1 MIAHPHNVKSFVKPS
16 FRLRISFVAFVM
28 VSFSHAALAA
38 PEATEIIDPAA
49 AQALAGPHR
58 FSLQWISW
66 TEFGEANVIVDNGL
80 YRIRGVQTRPAGS
93 DAAQAR
99 QLLLIDGVFSR
110 IQPRLLHFEGTIDIR
125 LGRGGDTNT
134 CRREGKMTFRFR
146 KGKTR
151 SWRLQQMQNPCIDH
165 VDYVDIHIDS
175 PWQPADITPRQP
187 TRVEIWGIGGLFRS
201 GEFEED
207 GPPGSDQFADQ
218 PVTLYDAPGGTE
230 IGQLHYDREKWRYF
244 ITSAQNDSTT
254 TVPRDQLREV
264 GYESV
269 VLVVHAVEG
278 DYINILGQHRPGGYW
293 ISSTEAQPLT
303 LVRWIDYLASLRQ
316 GGLSPIDELA
326 LRLRT
331 SPSLDAEILTV
342 MRGNLYDLTPTGAQ
356 SGNWI
361 EVDVKRYSIHPCMS
375 GEHVVAQGWRG
386 WVKVAD
392 DAGFPNL
399 WYPTRGC

>member
-1 MIAHPHNVKSFVKPS
+1 MTHTRDANSSVEALQ
-16 FRLRISFVAFVM
+16 RLRSRFVGFFMMLISP
-28 VSFSHAALAA
+28 AALAVTA
-38 PEATEIIDPAA
+38 TTEIIDPAA
-49 AQALAGPHR
+49 AQALLGAHR

-66 TEFGEANVIVDNGL
+66 TEFGEADVTVHDGL
-80 YRIRGVQTRPAGS
+80 YRIHGIQTSPPGS
-93 DAAQAR
+93 DVEQAR

-110 IQPRLLHFEGTIDIR
+110 IETKLLYFEGAIDIR
-125 LGRGGDTNT
+125 LGRSGDTST

-175 PWQPADITPRQP
+175 DWQPADITPRQP

-201 GEFEED
+201 DEFEED
-207 GPPGSDQFADQ
+207 SPPGSDQFADQ
-218 PVTLYDAPGGTE
+218 PLTLYDAPAGKPL
-230 IGQLHYDREKWRYF
+230 GQLHYDADKWRHF
-244 ITSAQNDSTT
+244 ITSTQDDSIE
-254 TVPRDQLREV
+254 TVPRSQLREV

-269 VLVVHAVEG
+269 ALVVHAEEE
-278 DYINILGQHRPGGYW
+278 DHINVLGQTRPGGYW
-293 ISSTEAQPLT
+293 ISSAEARPLT
-303 LVRWIDYLASLRQ
+303 LVRWIDYLASHRH
-316 GGLSPIDELA
+316 GGLFPIDDMA
-326 LRLRT
+326 LRLRA

-342 MRGNLYDLTPTGAQ
+342 MRGNLYDLTPTGAR

-361 EVDVKRYSIHPCMS
+361 EVDVRRYVSHPCMS
-375 GEHVVAQGWRG
+375 GQRVIAHNWRG
-386 WVKVAD
+386 WVKAAD